1 MAVPEGVVVTGLGIL
16 SPLNPEGDRE
26 GFWTSLCAGEAAVG
40 EVRSFDA
47 SGYPY
52 RVAAEV
58 PRDRLRRSGSQD
70 APALRMAEAA
80 FDRALEHAGIA
91 PGTGNPR
98 RAGIVVGTVMGGT
111 IAGERYLRGECAG
124 GEAAA
129 GGLETYP
136 LRAIAAGLARKT
148 GFAGPVL
155 TVSTACASGTDAI
168 GIASRR
174 IASGKADLLVAGGVD
189 AVCEFSF
196 SGFSALKVMTAD
208 KVRPFSRNR
217 TGLALG
223 EGAAFLVLEREG
235 SARRRGAVMLGRI
248 AGYAS
253 RCDAVHL
260 TAPHREGRGL
270 AAAAAAALCDGRCR
284 PEEIDY
290 VSAHGTGTL
299 YNDWMETKAIKA
311 ALGSHARR
319 VAVSSVKGAVG
330 HPFGAAG
337 AIEAVVCLLAIRDG
351 LVPPTVH
358 LEEPDPECDLDFV
371 PNRARPMAVRSALS
385 LSAGFGGQNA
395 ALLIRW
401 AES

>member
-1 MAVPEGVVVTGLGIL
+1 MREGVVVTGLGVL
-16 SPLNPEGDRE
+16 SPLSPEGDRE
-26 GFWTSLCAGEAAVG
+26 RFWTSLCAGEAAVS

-47 SGYPY
+47 SGYPS

-58 PRDRLRRSGSQD
+58 PRDLLGGGGSHHE
-70 APALRMAEAA
+70 PALRMAEAA
-80 FDRALEHAGIA
+80 FDRALEHAGVA
-91 PGTGNPR
+91 AGACDSR
-98 RAGIVVGTVMGGT
+98 RVGIVVGTVLGGT
-111 IAGERYLRGECAG
+111 IAGERYLRGEGAG
-124 GEAAA
+124 DGGAA
-129 GGLETYP
+129 GALKEYP
-136 LRAIAAGLARKT
+136 LRAIAACLARKA

-174 IASGKADLLVAGGVD
+174 IASGAADLVVAGGVD
-189 AVCEFSF
+189 TVCELSF
-196 SGFSALKVMTAD
+196 SGFSALKVLTAD

-223 EGAAFLVLEREG
+223 EGAAFLVLEREEP
-235 SARRRGAVMLGRI
+235 ARRRGVTVLGRI

-270 AAAAAAALCDGRCR
+270 AAAAAAALVDGSCG

-299 YNDWMETKAIKA
+299 YNDWMETRAIKA
-311 ALGSHARR
+311 ALGGHARR
-319 VAVSSVKGAVG
+319 VAISSVKGALG

-337 AIEAVVCLLAIRDG
+337 AMEAAVCLLAIRDG

-371 PNRARPMAVRSALS
+371 PNRARAMAVRSALS

-395 ALLIRW
+395 ALLIRGG
-401 AES
+401 EP